1 MTPDNNSPIARA
13 NRLLSLAQLA
23 LLRLNIA
30 EAELYVQ
37 DAKAILVASAYAKKS
52 ENRTK

>member
-23 LLRLNIA
+23 LLRLDIE
-30 EAELYVQ
+30 EANAYILE
-37 DAKAILVASAYAKKS
+37 AKAILEASTYAKES
-52 ENRTK
+52 E

>member
-23 LLRLNIA
+23 LLRLDIA
-30 EAELYVQ
+30 EAELYIQ
-37 DAKAILVASAYAKKS
+37 EAKSIIEASTYAK
-52 ENRTK
+52 ENE

>member
-23 LLRLNIA
+23 LLRLNIS
-30 EAELYVQ
+30 EAELYILE
-37 DAKAILVASAYAKKS
+37 AKAILEASANVKES
-52 ENRTK
+52 E

>member
-23 LLRLNIA
+23 LLRLNIS
-30 EAELYVQ
+30 EAKLYILE
-37 DAKAILVASAYAKKS
+37 AKAILEASAYAK
-52 ENRTK
+52 ENQ

>member
-23 LLRLNIA
+23 LLRLDIE
-30 EAELYVQ
+30 EANAYIQE
-37 DAKAILVASAYAKKS
+37 AKAIIEASTYAK
-52 ENRTK
+52 ENQ

>member
-1 MTPDNNSPIARA
+1 MTPDNNSPIARV

-30 EAELYVQ
+30 EAELCIRE
-37 DAKAILVASAYAKKS
+37 AKAIMEASAYAKKS
-52 ENRTK
+52 E

>member
-23 LLRLNIA
+23 LIRLNIA
-30 EAELYVQ
+30 EAELYILE
-37 DAKAILVASAYAKKS
+37 AKAILESSTYDKES
-52 ENRTK
+52 E

>member
-23 LLRLNIA
+23 LLRLNIE
-30 EAELYVQ
+30 EAETYILE
-37 DAKAILVASAYAKKS
+37 AKAVLEASTYAKES
-52 ENRTK
+52 E

>member
-23 LLRLNIA
+23 LLRLNVE
-30 EAELYVQ
+30 EAEMYILE
-37 DAKAILVASAYAKKS
+37 AKAIIEASTYAK
-52 ENRTK
+52 ENQ

>member
-23 LLRLNIA
+23 LLRLDIA
-30 EAELYVQ
+30 EAELYIQ
-37 DAKAILVASAYAKKS
+37 EAKAIIEASTYAKES
-52 ENRTK
+52 E

>member
-23 LLRLNIA
+23 LLRLDIG
-30 EAELYVQ
+30 EAELYIQ
-37 DAKAILVASAYAKKS
+37 EAKAILEASTYAN
-52 ENRTK
+52 EIE